1 MNLDKV
7 LKDEMRRLARSEV
20 NRAVDPLNQEIL
32 ELKRQHRLILSE
44 KDELEKTL
52 KVRDNG
58 TTGDD
63 NLHGNLGKRRVGP
76 KSIRSQRRRLGLNLQ
91 EFAILIDVNQ
101 NSIFN
106 WEHGTSKPRTAAV
119 DKLIEVRKLGRKE
132 ARRIVEDKLNLSG
145 SES

>member
-20 NRAVDPLNQEIL
+20 NRAVDPLKQEIL
-32 ELKRQHRLILSE
+32 ELKRQDRLILSE